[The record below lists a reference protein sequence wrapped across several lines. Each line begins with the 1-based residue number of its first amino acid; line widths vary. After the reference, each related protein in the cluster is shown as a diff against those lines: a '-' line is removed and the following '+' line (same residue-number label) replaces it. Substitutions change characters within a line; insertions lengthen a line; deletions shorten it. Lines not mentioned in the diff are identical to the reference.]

1 MGERIPVYVY
11 AVDPLSQAGVSGQL
25 RGRPEVEIVHESDVG
40 RARVSVIVVEAIDER
55 TLTLLRSVQR
65 NGAARTVL
73 VGTHLD
79 DAALLTAAEA
89 GVLAMI
95 RRSDAVPERLVEAI
109 HAADVGEGNVPPDI
123 LGRFLTQVGKLQ
135 QQVLGPRG
143 MTFSGL
149 TDREVDVLK
158 LLADGH
164 DTAHVAAEL
173 AYSERTIKNVIHDVT
188 LRLNLRNRTHAV
200 AYAVRQGLI

>member
-1 MGERIPVYVY
+1 
-11 AVDPLSQAGVSGQL
+11 
-25 RGRPEVEIVHESDVG
+25 VG